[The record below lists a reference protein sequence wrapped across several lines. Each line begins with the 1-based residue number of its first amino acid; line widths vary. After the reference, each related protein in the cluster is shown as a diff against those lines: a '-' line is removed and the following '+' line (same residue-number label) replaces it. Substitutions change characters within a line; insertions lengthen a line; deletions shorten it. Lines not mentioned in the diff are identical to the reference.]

1 MTQTFGF
8 APNHDEAARQAF
20 VGSLKKYV
28 NFDVESALAPV
39 FERASAAAP
48 PKTRAQAA
56 AVLEPHP
63 LYRLWASLT
72 FHSQNMMWDAVQR
85 TTDRSIEGQ
94 VAAFAALAS
103 APDRRGSMAL
113 SDQLLVKAPVA
124 TTEIHR
130 QPGGYWRERRP
141 DDVEA
146 ALNYAGTV
154 ELYRK
159 AKGMSAGGPPASDA
173 MGRFVASVAR
183 RYAPDLEPAAIL
195 DMGCGTGEE
204 TLAYKREWPQA
215 QVTGID
221 VARPFIRFAHAH
233 AEQAGVGVHF
243 AEMDAGATTLPD
255 ASVDLI
261 VSIIM
266 FHETTAAQVHDI
278 LRECWRLLRPGGLVL
293 HLDVPY
299 QPHRMPLIKQVSNHW
314 QVRHNGEPFWTGF
327 AELDMAAEL
336 VRAGF
341 DQGSSFARYEQTG
354 PASYFFCGGRKP
366 R

>member
-113 SDQLLVKAPVA
+113 SDQLLVKAPV
-124 TTEIHR
+124 
-130 QPGGYWRERRP
+130 
-141 DDVEA
+141 
-146 ALNYAGTV
+146 
-154 ELYRK
+154 
-159 AKGMSAGGPPASDA
+159 
-173 MGRFVASVAR
+173 VAVC
-183 RYAPDLEPAAIL
+183 IL
-195 DMGCGTGEE
+195 
-204 TLAYKREWPQA
+204 LA
-215 QVTGID
+215 
-221 VARPFIRFAHAH
+221 
-233 AEQAGVGVHF
+233 
-243 AEMDAGATTLPD
+243 
-255 ASVDLI
+255 
-261 VSIIM
+261 
-266 FHETTAAQVHDI
+266 
-278 LRECWRLLRPGGLVL
+278 LLRDLVL
-293 HLDVPY
+293 LA
-299 QPHRMPLIKQVSNHW
+299 KFVSS
-314 QVRHNGEPFWTGF
+314 GAEPVQLFAR
-327 AELDMAAEL
+327 AELQRLKSLFCEL
-336 VRAGF
+336 
-341 DQGSSFARYEQTG
+341 
-354 PASYFFCGGRKP
+354 
-366 R
+366 